1 MSVPASESQRSAF
14 SPQLKRRGLLALG
27 AAALLPRVVH
37 AHAPLGPIEPP
48 LAAPALPLTL
58 HDGSATDLPRLLKG
72 RWSAL
77 QLMFTGC
84 SATCPIQGAVF
95 AALQGKLAATLPQA
109 QLLSVSIDP
118 LNDTAAALAAWR
130 QRFSAQAIW
139 LAAAPPV
146 KHADVLLDFVD
157 SRAVGSDRHTAQ
169 TLLFDNHGRFA
180 YRCAEFASARDI
192 ARLMQQMARR

>member
-1 MSVPASESQRSAF
+1 M
-14 SPQLKRRGLLALG
+14 KRRGLLALG
-27 AAALLPRVVH
+27 VAALLPHAVH
-37 AHAPLGPIEPP
+37 AHASLGPIEPP
-48 LAAPALPLTL
+48 LAAPTLPLTL
-58 HDGSATDLPRLLKG
+58 HDGGVTDLPRWLKG

-77 QLMFTGC
+77 QVVFTGC

-95 AALQGKLAATLPQA
+95 AALQGKLAETLPQA

-130 QRFSAQAIW
+130 QRFGAQPLW

-146 KHADVLLDFVD
+146 KHANVLLDFVD
-157 SRAVGSDRHTAQ
+157 SRAAGGDRHTAQ
-169 TLLFDNHGRFA
+169 TLLFDDHGRFA

-192 ARLMQQMARR
+192 ARLMRQMARR